1 VISSAFACE
10 FASSWHLG
18 SIGCGILV
26 TLGGC
31 RHLDGLEA
39 AEELWQEWCLIV
51 LGHLPV
57 ICEGCCAF
65 PGGAPKATLVNSSCH

>member
-1 VISSAFACE
+1 V
-10 FASSWHLG
+10 HLLVSLHLVDTWV

-39 AEELWQEWCLIV
+39 TEEY
-51 LGHLPV
+51 G
-57 ICEGCCAF
+57 
-65 PGGAPKATLVNSSCH
+65 KSSAYS

>member
-1 VISSAFACE
+1 MHLLVSLHLVALGDRLSS
-10 FASSWHLG
+10 
-18 SIGCGILV
+18 GILD

-39 AEELWQEWCLIV
+39 VKELWQELVIV

-57 ICEGCCAF
+57 IVRGSCAF
-65 PGGAPKATLVNSSCH
+65 LGGTPKAILVDCACH